1 MFLPEETLR
10 SEKPPRPSDDAAASR
25 VTAGTM
31 TPRTVPM
38 PERQLARY
46 HALVQALAVLARS
59 SHTLE
64 AVVEAVH
71 GQAGALFPAQVTMLA
86 LLQSPDE
93 WLWEV
98 YEGEQKYSCAMPFY
112 PEGILEQVLLHGP
125 LSIPDLD
132 PYLTQYPARVRR
144 VPDAGE
150 APVHPAPAREDP
162 LEDDVKAILAV
173 PLEVAGE
180 RVGVLSV
187 QGYRVGAFDST
198 DLAFLELLGQHVS
211 IALEN
216 ARLREELEHAALS
229 DPLTGLSNR
238 RAFTARAGWAM
249 TGPRPQGEP
258 RTLVVLDVQQF
269 KRFNDDLGHD
279 VGDGVLIGLARLLQE
294 VTGARGEVFRL
305 GGDEFALLLCGG
317 EETAVALAQELLGRL
332 DSWPWPGG
340 VREVRVNAG
349 IAPGSGQASLDD
361 WLRCA
366 DLRMYRAKRERRLL

>member
-1 MFLPEETLR
+1 
-10 SEKPPRPSDDAAASR
+10 
-25 VTAGTM
+25 
-31 TPRTVPM
+31 
-38 PERQLARY
+38 
-46 HALVQALAVLARS
+46 QALAVLARS
-59 SHTLE
+59 SHTLG

-71 GQAGALFPAQVTMLA
+71 AQAGALFPAQVTMLA
-86 LLQSPDE
+86 LLQGPQE

-112 PEGILEQVLLHGP
+112 EEGILEQVLLHGP

-132 PYLTQYPARVRR
+132 AYLGQYPARVRR

-150 APVHPAPAREDP
+150 IPVYPAPVREDP

-187 QGYRVGAFDST
+187 QGYRAWAFDPT
-198 DLAFLELLGQHVS
+198 DLDFLELLGQHVS

-216 ARLREELEHAALS
+216 ARLRGELEHAALS

-238 RAFTARAGWAM
+238 RAFTARAGRAM
-249 TGPRPQGEP
+249 TGPCPQGTP

-279 VGDGVLIGLARLLQE
+279 VGDAVLIGLARLLQE

-305 GGDEFALLLCGG
+305 GGDEFALLLRGG
-317 EETAVALAQELLGRL
+317 EETAVALVQELLGQL
-332 DSWPWPGG
+332 DAWPWPGG
-340 VREVRVNAG
+340 VRQVRINAG